1 MNKDR
6 FTKIL
11 TAIITLIITIVLVT
25 FLLSQINIGDVGD
38 LLIKIKPIYIF
49 AGFVMYAIG
58 YIMRSL
64 RFHILLNRN
73 VGLKNLFSIVCIH
86 NMAISI
92 FPMRSGELSYIYFLT
107 KRHNRTVGEGAATL
121 IVARLLDTI
130 TISVFFFISTILMP
144 NNPDTLF
151 RTLQVIAFLLF
162 VLVLILILL
171 MYYGNRFISM
181 LRIISFHLRIRKIN
195 IVDYVFRKMDEMVKS
210 LNSISRNQFIWST
223 FLSFLIWIILYT
235 VNYILVIAMG
245 INISFFNYFLA
256 TTIFFMTPI
265 IPVQGIGGFGTLE
278 GGWTIGFIAAGIPKE
293 IAISTGFLAHIIAIF
308 YSLILFLI
316 GFTGL
321 KEKQISNK

>member
-6 FTKIL
+6 FTKII
-11 TAIITLIITIVLVT
+11 TAIMTLIITIVLVT
-25 FLLSQINIGDVGD
+25 FLLSYIDMSDVRD
-38 LLIKIKPIYIF
+38 LLIKIKPIYLF

-58 YIMRSL
+58 YLMRSL
-64 RFHILLNRN
+64 RFQILLNRD

-121 IVARLLDTI
+121 IVARLLDII
-130 TISVFFFISTILMP
+130 TISLLFFISTILIS
-144 NNPDTLF
+144 NNPETLF
-151 RTLQVIAFLLF
+151 RTLQVIGFLLF

-181 LRIISFHLRIRKIN
+181 LRIISLHLKIGKIN
-195 IVDYVFRKMDEMVKS
+195 IVNYVFRQMDEIVKS
-210 LNSISRNQFIWST
+210 LNCISRNQFVWSA
-223 FLSFLIWIILYT
+223 FLSILIWIILYI

-245 INISFFNYFLA
+245 IDISLDKYFLA

-278 GGWTIGFIAAGIPKE
+278 GGWTIGFMAAGIPKE

-316 GFTGL
+316 GITVL
-321 KEKQISNK
+321 HEKQISDK